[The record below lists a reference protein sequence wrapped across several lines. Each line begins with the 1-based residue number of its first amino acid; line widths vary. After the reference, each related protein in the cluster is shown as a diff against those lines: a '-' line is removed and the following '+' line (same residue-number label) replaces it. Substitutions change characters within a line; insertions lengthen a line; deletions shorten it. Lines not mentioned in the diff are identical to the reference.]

1 MTKRKKR
8 TTNDRTSGDKKVAVI
23 WTRVSTKEQADNN
36 LSLDT
41 QEKACRDYAA
51 RNGIEVDCLMG
62 GTNES
67 AKEEGK
73 LFREMVTYVAKHR
86 RINTIVVYSLD
97 RFSRAGEQAM
107 ITVGYLKS
115 KGIMVESVTQPIDAN
130 NPAGEF
136 MQKMLFLFNQFENNL
151 RKDKC
156 VAGMQECLEK
166 GDWYSQPP
174 LGYSIDRTSAVKHT
188 LVIDEA
194 GKMLGQA
201 FRWKAYEGLH
211 NHEIVKRLKAEGFP
225 KPIYPQRLSEIFHN
239 PFYCGKIRHDFLG
252 KNPDGTDKIVQGN
265 HPAIVDEATWKLVNE
280 AESHIGYSHATIV
293 EGAPLKKHVICPV
306 CGHFM
311 TGYKSKGNWYY
322 KCNTDGCKCNKRADV
337 MHEKYCEV
345 LEGYAIPKELRSIV
359 VEEAGRVLR
368 IGEENQIEQMRIVK
382 ARITKLNT
390 QLKEV
395 VIKHSLNDLPDEDY
409 QITKEY
415 LTKQI
420 SEAEAQLKDAE
431 NNSSN
436 YSNSVESVVAIACAL
451 KGLWSNGDFE
461 MRQEVQKMVFPEG
474 IVWDRENC
482 NYLTPKE
489 NLALVE
495 FRSISDSYKNSNI
508 KKQDKSFDLSC
519 VVAEAGLEPTTSG
532 L

>member
-1 MTKRKKR
+1 MTRRKKKA
-8 TTNDRTSGDKKVAVI
+8 TNDRTSGDKRVAVI

-51 RNGIEVDCLMG
+51 KNGIEVDCLKG

-67 AKEEGK
+67 AKQEGK
-73 LFREMVTYVAKHR
+73 LYQEMITYVSRHR
-86 RINTIVVYSLD
+86 HINVILVYSYD
-97 RFSRAGEQAM
+97 RFSRAGAEA
-107 ITVGYLKS
+107 IATKAYLKA
-115 KGIMVESVTQPIDAN
+115 KGISVISVTQPIDSDSV
-130 NPAGEF
+130 AGEF
-136 MQKMLFLFNQFENNL
+136 MENMLFLFNQFENNL

-156 VAGMQECLEK
+156 TAGMLECLEN

-174 LGYSIDRTSAVKHT
+174 MGYSIDRASKVKHT
-188 LVIDEA
+188 LVINEA

-201 FRWKAYEGLH
+201 FRWKAYEGLP
-211 NHEIVKRLKAEGFP
+211 NVEIVKRLQAQGFP
-225 KPIYPQRLSEIFHN
+225 KQIYPQRLTEIFHN
-239 PFYCGKIRHDFLG
+239 PFYCGKIRHYLLG
-252 KNPDGTDKIVQGN
+252 KNPDGSDRIVQGN
-265 HPAIVDEATWKLVNE
+265 HPAIVDEATWQIVNGMD
-280 AESHIGYSHATIV
+280 SHIGYTHATVV

-311 TGYKSKGNWYY
+311 TGYKAKGNWYY
-322 KCNTDGCKCNKRADV
+322 KCNTDGCRCNKRADV

-359 VEEAGRVLR
+359 VEEAERVLR
-368 IGEENQIEQMRIVK
+368 KGEENQSEQMRVLK
-382 ARITKLNT
+382 ARVTKLNA
-390 QLKEV
+390 QKEDV
-395 VIKHSLNDLPDEDY
+395 MMRYGLGELPVDVYRLTIDG
-409 QITKEY
+409 
-415 LTKQI
+415 LTKKI
-420 SEAEAQLKDAE
+420 SEAEAQLKEAE

-436 YSNSVESVVAIACAL
+436 FSNTVESVVAIACSL
-451 KGLWSNGDFE
+451 RGLWSNGDFE
-461 MRQEVQKMVFPEG
+461 MRQEVQKMAFPEG

-489 NLALVE
+489 NLALVA
-495 FRSISDSYKNSNI
+495 FRSISDSYKNSSI

>member
-1 MTKRKKR
+1 MTKRKKKGKY
-8 TTNDRTSGDKKVAVI
+8 DRTSGDRKVAVI

-51 RNGIEVDCLMG
+51 RNGIEIDCVKG
-62 GTNES
+62 KTNES
-67 AKEEGK
+67 AKQEGK
-73 LFREMVTYVAKHR
+73 GYNEMITYVSRHTNVNM
-86 RINTIVVYSLD
+86 ILVYSFD
-97 RFSRAGEQAM
+97 RFSRAGAEA
-107 ITVGYLKS
+107 IVTKAYLKS
-115 KGIMVESVTQPIDAN
+115 KGITVVSVTQPVDSDSK
-130 NPAGEF
+130 AGEL
-136 MQKMLFLFNQFENNL
+136 MENMLFLFNQFENDL

-156 VAGMQECLEK
+156 IAGMQECLEK

-174 LGYSIDRTSAVKHT
+174 LGYSIDKTSAVKHT

-194 GKMLGQA
+194 GRMIGQA

-280 AESHIGYSHATIV
+280 AESHIGYTHATVV

-311 TGYKSKGNWYY
+311 TGYKAKGNWYY
-322 KCNTDGCKCNKRADV
+322 KCNTDGCRCNKRADV

-359 VEEAGRVLR
+359 VEEAERVLR
-368 IGEENQIEQMRIVK
+368 KGEENQSEQMRVLK
-382 ARITKLNT
+382 ARVTKLNA
-390 QLKEV
+390 QKEDV
-395 VIKHSLNDLPDEDY
+395 MMRYGLGELPVDVYRLTIDG
-409 QITKEY
+409 
-415 LTKQI
+415 LTKKI
-420 SEAEAQLKDAE
+420 SEAEAQLKEAE

-436 YSNSVESVVAIACAL
+436 FSNTVESVVAIACSL
-451 KGLWSNGDFE
+451 RGLWSNGDFE
-461 MRQEVQKMVFPEG
+461 MRQEVQKMAFPEG

-489 NLALVE
+489 NLALVA
-495 FRSISDSYKNSNI
+495 FRSISDSYKNSSI